1 METKEFALQLQLEEG
16 YRFAVDFG
24 DAFPPLVMDEPEP
37 LGRGEGPNAA
47 RVLGAA
53 IGNCLGASLL
63 FCLQRAK
70 VEVNGLHVQVD
81 GTLERNERGRFR
93 IATVRVRLLPGIAAG
108 DRERIERCLGI
119 FEDYCIVTQSV
130 RRGIDV
136 HVEVAPVAPGASSPE
151 TPVSAR

>member
-16 YRFAVDFG
+16 YRFSVDFAQG
-24 DAFPPLVMDEPEP
+24 LPPLVMDEPEP

-63 FCLQRAK
+63 FCLQRSKVAVHGLR
-70 VEVNGLHVQVD
+70 VEVA
-81 GTLERNERGRFR
+81 GTLARNEQGRFR
-93 IATVRVRLLPGIAAG
+93 IAAVRVRLLPGIAAG

-130 RRGIDV
+130 RQGIDV
-136 HVEVAPVAPGASSPE
+136 QVEVAPAE
-151 TPVSAR
+151 TAVR

>member
-16 YRFAVDFG
+16 YRFSVDFG
-24 DAFPPLVMDEPEP
+24 QALPPLFMDKPEP

-63 FCLQRAK
+63 FCLQRSK
-70 VEVNGLHVQVD
+70 VEVKGLRVEVA
-81 GTLERNERGRFR
+81 GTLERNEKGRFR
-93 IATVRVRLLPGIAAG
+93 IAGVRVRLMPGIAAG
-108 DRERIERCLGI
+108 ETERIERCLGI

-130 RRGIDV
+130 RQGIDV
-136 HVEVAPVAPGASSPE
+136 QVEVAPAELAAAG
-151 TPVSAR
+151 